1 MRDDRGI
8 RRWCE
13 AAERQAWVGRQHL
26 GEDSGVSAPAHQMAV
41 AEAQELAG
49 AAENARGAWMLAA
62 SSVPFGLTERMRLYF
77 HESYVG
83 AAAAICSSAEA
94 GTTSRLAPVD

>member
-1 MRDDRGI
+1 
-8 RRWCE
+8 
-13 AAERQAWVGRQHL
+13 
-26 GEDSGVSAPAHQMAV
+26 MAV

-49 AAENARGAWMLAA
+49 LLRMPVAPWMLAA

-94 GTTSRLAPVD
+94 GTTSRLARVD